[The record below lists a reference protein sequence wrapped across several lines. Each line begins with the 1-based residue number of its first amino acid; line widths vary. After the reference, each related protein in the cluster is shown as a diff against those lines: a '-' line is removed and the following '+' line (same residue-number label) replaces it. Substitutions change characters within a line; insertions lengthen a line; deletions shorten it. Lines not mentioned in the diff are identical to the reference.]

1 MADIF
6 QYLQQ
11 YLFTSS
17 WDLPVGV
24 RDLYDGRIHV
34 LSEDMKKSF
43 LDLQELEEPERK
55 RRKACIFFFL
65 SYFI

>member
-1 MADIF
+1 M
-6 QYLQQ
+6 
-11 YLFTSS
+11 
-17 WDLPVGV
+17 GV

-43 LDLQELEEPERK
+43 LDLQELEEPEKK